1 MLDST
6 INYLLYLEPV
16 FSIFQL
22 YSTGW
27 VSQNFTLLYH
37 LLLKT
42 NTYWWSQSL
51 HVLASVP
58 ITVSPA
64 PAFYQGIISLLKPLK
79 CKNCS
84 SQYIHRILALRA
96 MYSQSCNYRCVQLEF
111 IASSNKN
118 EVENNMESF
127 YLNEVYGITQWIVY
141 SFLAVKYSGIFII
154 LNIIEG
160 FSYIY
165 RVAYQDSP
173 YKTWLL
179 RREMY
184 REIQ

>member
-1 MLDST
+1 
-6 INYLLYLEPV
+6 
-16 FSIFQL
+16 
-22 YSTGW
+22 
-27 VSQNFTLLYH
+27 
-37 LLLKT
+37 
-42 NTYWWSQSL
+42 
-51 HVLASVP
+51 
-58 ITVSPA
+58 
-64 PAFYQGIISLLKPLK
+64 
-79 CKNCS
+79 
-84 SQYIHRILALRA
+84 

-127 YLNEVYGITQWIVY
+127 YLNDVYGVTQWIVY
-141 SFLAVKYSGIFII
+141 SFLAVKYSGISIV

-179 RREMY
+179 RREIY